1 MRIVPDLLKIQHYF
15 KFYHMNPTE
24 KATAEISPTEI
35 ISSERNVVD
44 GTKER
49 QSWEV
54 E

>member
-1 MRIVPDLLKIQHYF
+1 MRIATDLLKMQYSF

-24 KATAEISPTEI
+24 KARAEISPTEI

-44 GTKER
+44 GTKEK
-49 QSWEV
+49 QLWES